1 MSRRR
6 PFMLAVV
13 VLAVLSAGCLP
24 GAAQEQAA
32 PGDPSGRPVAEILKD
47 ADAAFARQDY
57 AAARALYEQ
66 AVRLQPDSAYALG
79 RLARLQSWD
88 NELDASVANYRRAL
102 ALAPGD
108 FDLRLGLAGVLASKR
123 DYGEAIDLYLALQKT
138 HPDDA
143 GVLLGL
149 GNALAATGRYAEAE
163 TIFKDM
169 EDRRIEPVKAHAG
182 RARLRG
188 WQGNLDEAEHFWR
201 DILRADPGNLD
212 ARIGMAYVHHWQGL
226 DRTSRE
232 QAENILLDHPES
244 QDAKDLKRTIERSLR
259 PRGIADAWRYSD
271 DESNRVDSAT
281 LSSTFMAEP
290 QSAIR
295 VAFSTFD
302 ASFRC
307 EDPGLCDE
315 PGLASGDEVATHAQ
329 ELTGML
335 TTRVI
340 RPLTFNAHLGAIRE
354 ESFDGGA
361 RVIGTLGGYLN
372 WKVGPRFEVGT
383 FGGRDAFLDSAP
395 LIDRGILTTDA
406 NARLEYRFRPA
417 WHLTGSAGA
426 MSISDGNAQRT
437 AGAAVEWRPP
447 AAHPR
452 VAGTFDVRY
461 RAFNTDEDNGYFDPQ
476 RYDSELVIVALWDDE
491 RAGLLYWRLEATFG
505 RQAYTESDVDHTD
518 TVSGGQALFGI
529 NFADGKAAFEATYAR
544 SNYTLNVAPGLMH
557 SRTACLFRLRF

>member
-1 MSRRR
+1 
-6 PFMLAVV
+6 MLA
-13 VLAVLSAGCLP
+13 AVILVALGAGRLP
-24 GAAQEQAA
+24 GAAQEMTA
-32 PGDPSGRPVAEILKD
+32 GDPGGRPVAEILKD

-66 AVRLQPDSAYALG
+66 AERLQPDNVHAVQ
-79 RLARLQSWD
+79 RLAILQSWD
-88 NELDASVANYRRAL
+88 NELDASAASYRRAL

-108 FDLRLGLAGVLASKR
+108 LELSLGLAGVLASKR
-123 DYGEAIDLYLALQKT
+123 DYGEAIDLYRSQQKS

-143 GVLLGL
+143 RVLLGL
-149 GNALAATGRYAEAE
+149 GNTLAAAGRYAEAE

-226 DRTSRE
+226 DKTALE
-232 QAENILLDHPES
+232 QAQNIVLDHPES
-244 QDAKDLKRTIERSLR
+244 REAKDLKESIEKSLR
-259 PRGIADAWRYSD
+259 PRGMADGSRYSD
-271 DESNRVDSAT
+271 DDSNRVDAVT
-281 LSSTFMAEP
+281 VSSTFMAKP
-290 QSAIR
+290 QSALR
-295 VAFSTFD
+295 VALSTFD

-307 EDPGLCDE
+307 DDPGLCDE
-315 PGLASGDEVATHAQ
+315 PGLAVGDEVATRAQ

-335 TTRVI
+335 TMRVL

-372 WKVGPRFEVGT
+372 WQVGPRFEVGT

-395 LIDRGILTTDA
+395 LIDRGIRTTDA
-406 NARLEYRFRPA
+406 NARLEYHFKPA
-417 WHLTGSAGA
+417 WLVKGSAGVMA
-426 MSISDGNAQRT
+426 ISDGNAQRT

-452 VAGTFDVRY
+452 VAGTFDLRY
-461 RAFNTDEDNGYFDPQ
+461 RAYNADEDNGYFDPQ
-476 RYDSELVIVALWDDE
+476 RYDSELVNVALWDDE
-491 RAGLLYWRLEATFG
+491 RAGLLYWRVEATFG
-505 RQAYTESDVDHTD
+505 RQAYTQSDVDRTD
-518 TVSGGQALFGI
+518 TVSGGQALFGLS
-529 NFADGKAAFEATYAR
+529 FADGKAAFEATYAR
-544 SNYTLNVAPGLMH
+544 SNYALNVAPGFMH
-557 SRTACLFRLRF
+557 SRTAFLFRLRF